1 MSKEMDEAIDKFYE
15 KTIKGTFEGLLNL
28 IEEQIDNPD
37 KEILEEKESRFSYSI
52 AIPKLVP
59 TEAWGEPSQQSRKE
73 INRIFSVITGG
84 ADMQKRIADIN
95 KFLDPAS
102 ARRKKSAN
110 VILNMMM
117 IVEALQATLNDY
129 NESSAG
135 FVFEGFMAALT
146 GGKQISGRV
155 RGTLP
160 IEDFVAFSEIGDG
173 DPVSLK
179 LLGPNTDTH
188 GSFTNLVDYLFVRG
202 KEKITYLIAY
212 KLVVGEKVERLQLF
226 DFKIKRDNLVDVM
239 LGSNNMGVLGS
250 PKAAKNLKVA
260 IANWDGEQG
269 ESLRAIALALKDM
282 PGYTNKGMMHGM
294 AHGGEAYNPPE
305 DEPEDQDLSRAGL
318 KKREKIKKIEN
329 DIERITKLLGP
340 YGKLTTYDSGM
351 SKEEIKAKKSELK
364 AQLAAKQQ
372 ELAGLVGQ
380 EEPLAEQSFHQ
391 MEKKMMSEE
400 LLLEG
405 TDSKSQWGIS
415 RNQMDSMKGLI
426 EMQNYGELNL
436 SQKNIDELVEIYS
449 EILGDSLRKLLE
461 GTEKLT
467 KNIGRYYTESKRARA
482 MAANNKGQDT
492 AKEVVD
498 LLVENPKYD
507 KKEKSD

>member
-1 MSKEMDEAIDKFYE
+1 MDEAIDKFYE
-15 KTIKGTFEGLLNL
+15 KTIKGTFEGLLSL

-37 KEILEEKESRFSYSI
+37 KEILEEKETRFSYSI

-84 ADMQKRIADIN
+84 ADIQKRIADIN
-95 KFLDPAS
+95 KFLDPES

-146 GGKQISGRV
+146 GGKQIAGRV

-160 IEDFVAFSEIGDG
+160 IEDFVAFSEIGGD

-179 LLGPNTDTH
+179 LLSPDTATH

-212 KLVVGEKVERLQLF
+212 KLVVGGKVERLQLF
-226 DFKIKRDNLVDVM
+226 DFKIGRDNLVDVM
-239 LGSNNMGVLGS
+239 LQSNNMGVLGS
-250 PKAAKNLKVA
+250 QKAADNLKAA
-260 IANWDGEQG
+260 IASWDKKQG
-269 ESLRAIALALKDM
+269 ESLRGIALALKDM
-282 PGYTNKGMMHGM
+282 PGYTNKGMMYGM
-294 AHGGEAYNPPE
+294 AHGGEAYSPPE
-305 DEPEDQDLSRAGL
+305 DEPEDQNLSRAEL
-318 KKREKIKKIEN
+318 KKREKIEKIEN

-364 AQLAAKQQ
+364 AQLAAKQK
-372 ELAGLVGQ
+372 ELADLVKQ

-405 TDSKSQWGIS
+405 ADGKSQWGIS
-415 RNQMDSMKGLI
+415 RSQMDNMKGLI
-426 EMQNYGELNL
+426 GMRNYGELNL

-449 EILGDSLRKLLE
+449 DTLGDSLQKLLE
-461 GTEKLT
+461 GTEELT
-467 KNIGRYYTESKRARA
+467 KNIGRYYTESKRKRARD
-482 MAANNKGQDT
+482 ANKKGRET
-492 AKEVVD
+492 AKD
-498 LLVENPKYD
+498 LVGLLKQDPKYS
-507 KKEKSD
+507 KKEKSV